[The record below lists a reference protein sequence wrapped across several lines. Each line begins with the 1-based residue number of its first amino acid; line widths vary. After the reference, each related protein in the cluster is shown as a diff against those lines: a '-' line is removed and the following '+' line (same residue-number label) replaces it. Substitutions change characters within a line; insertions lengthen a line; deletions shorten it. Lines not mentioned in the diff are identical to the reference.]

1 MQYERFAVF
10 KHYGRFIQQFIVSA
24 LSALP
29 LVVATALVATALMA
43 TTSVA
48 LASQTVTDVRGR
60 TVEVPDAASRIAI
73 DDGRFLIA
81 LSLIHKDPVSILAAW
96 AHDVN
101 RLGADVY
108 ADWQEKY
115 PALDELPRIAS
126 SAGAFNVESILAAAP
141 DVMVVSSGAGPSEAQ
156 VQQLE
161 MGGVPVVYIDF
172 FTAPFENLE
181 TSLMLLATMTNRED
195 EAESFLAFRRARL
208 DEIQTRV
215 ASLSEEDR
223 PTVFLEPH
231 AGMSSDCCNSP
242 GRGNMG
248 DFIEFV
254 GGHNIGADVI
264 SQAFGQLN
272 LEYVIASDPDVYIAT
287 GGPHLERAGGLVL
300 GSRYSESEARQS
312 LVGVSE
318 RTGISFLT
326 SVSKGRVHGFSHQL
340 VNSPLDVV
348 AIEAFATWIHPE
360 LFADIDVAATLEA
373 INTRYLQVPY
383 RGTYWVDIKPN

>member
-1 MQYERFAVF
+1 MQFERFEVF
-10 KHYGRFIQQFIVSA
+10 KRSRLIVQRCIA
-24 LSALP
+24 ILFLVLP
-29 LVVATALVATALMA
+29 FAA
-43 TTSVA
+43 S
-48 LASQTVTDVRGR
+48 ASQAVTDVRGR
-60 TVEVPDAASRIAI
+60 SVEVPESASRIAI
-73 DDGRFLIA
+73 DDSRFLIA
-81 LSLIHKDPVSILAAW
+81 LSLIHEDPVSVLSAW
-96 AHDVN
+96 AHDAN

-115 PALDELPRIAS
+115 PQLDNLPRIAS

-156 VQQLE
+156 VGQLQS
-161 MGGVPVVYIDF
+161 GGVPVVYIDF
-172 FTAPFENLE
+172 FTSPFENLE
-181 TSLMLLATMTNRED
+181 TSLMLLAKLTNRES
-195 EAESFLAFRRARL
+195 EAESFLAFRKSRL
-208 DEIQTRV
+208 DEIAARV
-215 ASLSEEDR
+215 ATLDADDQ

-248 DFIEFV
+248 DFIDFV

-264 SQAFGQLN
+264 SQAFGQLS

-300 GSRYSESEARQS
+300 GTRYSESEARES
-312 LVGVSE
+312 LQGVSQ

-340 VNSPLDVV
+340 INSPLDVV

-360 LFADIDVAATLEA
+360 LFADIDVAATLEE

-383 RGTYWVDIKPN
+383 RGTYWIDIKPN

>member
-1 MQYERFAVF
+1 MQFERFEVF
-10 KHYGRFIQQFIVSA
+10 KRSRLIVQRCIA
-24 LSALP
+24 ILFLVLP
-29 LVVATALVATALMA
+29 FAA
-43 TTSVA
+43 S
-48 LASQTVTDVRGR
+48 ASQIVTDVRGR
-60 TVEVPDAASRIAI
+60 TVEVPESASRIAI
-73 DDGRFLIA
+73 DDSRFLIA
-81 LSLIHKDPVSILAAW
+81 LSLIHEDPVSILAAW
-96 AHDVN
+96 AHDAN

-115 PALDELPRIAS
+115 PRLDNLPRISS

-156 VQQLE
+156 VQQLQT
-161 MGGVPVVYIDF
+161 GGVPVVYIDF
-172 FTAPFENLE
+172 FTSPFENLE
-181 TSLMLLATMTNRED
+181 TSLMLLASLTNRESQ
-195 EAESFLAFRRARL
+195 AESFLAFRKARL
-208 DEIQTRV
+208 DEVAARV
-215 ASLSEEDR
+215 ATLDADDR

-264 SQAFGQLN
+264 SQAFGQLS

-300 GSRYSESEARQS
+300 GSRYSKSEARES
-312 LVGVSE
+312 LQGVSQ

-326 SVSKGRVHGFSHQL
+326 SVSEGRVHGFSHQL
-340 VNSPLDVV
+340 INSPLDVI
-348 AIEAFATWIHPE
+348 AIEAFAAWIHPE

-373 INTRYLQVPY
+373 VNSQYLQVPY

>member
-10 KHYGRFIQQFIVSA
+10 KRYRQLYIVSV
-24 LSALP
+24 LFALP
-29 LVVATALVATALMA
+29 LMFAV
-43 TTSVA
+43 SVA
-48 LASQTVTDVRGR
+48 AASQSVTDVRGR
-60 TVEVPDAASRIAI
+60 TVEVPDSATRIAI

-81 LSLIHKDPVSILAAW
+81 LSLIHEDPVSVLSAW
-96 AHDVN
+96 AHDAN

-115 PALDELPRIAS
+115 PALDDLPRIAS

-156 VQQLE
+156 IAQLQS
-161 MGGVPVVYIDF
+161 GGVPVVYIDF

-181 TSLMLLATMTNRED
+181 ASLMLLATLTNRED
-195 EAESFLAFRRARL
+195 EAESFLSFRKARL
-208 DEIQTRV
+208 DEIQSRV
-215 ASLSEEDR
+215 AGLAETDR

-272 LEYVIASDPDVYIAT
+272 LEYVMASDPDVYIAT
-287 GGPHLERAGGLVL
+287 GGPHLERADGLVL
-300 GSRYSESEARQS
+300 GSRYSESRARES
-312 LVGVSE
+312 LQGVSE

-326 SVSKGRVHGFSHQL
+326 AVSQGRVHGFSHQL
-340 VNSPLDVV
+340 INSPLDVV

-360 LFADIDVAATLEA
+360 LFADIDVSATLEA